1 MVSHEVTPW
10 TLSGVARTRRR
21 RKRRRSRRRRRGRYV
36 KWCSEQVQ
44 VVVEWDD
51 NEKRCKGKNPS
62 KRRRRIPLR

>member
-1 MVSHEVTPW
+1 MDFDRCCSHKEKEEKI
-10 TLSGVARTRRR
+10 RR
-21 RKRRRSRRRRRGRYV
+21 RKIRRRYV

-62 KRRRRIPLR
+62 KRRRRILLR

>member
-1 MVSHEVTPW
+1 MDFERCCSHKKEEEKI
-10 TLSGVARTRRR
+10 RRKKRRR
-21 RKRRRSRRRRRGRYV
+21 RRRRRRGRYV

>member
-1 MVSHEVTPW
+1 MLAQEE
-10 TLSGVARTRRR
+10 GGENKEEKKKEEEKIRRK
-21 RKRRRSRRRRRGRYV
+21 KRRRRYV

-44 VVVEWDD
+44 VVFEWDD

>member
-1 MVSHEVTPW
+1 MDFDRCCSHKE
-10 TLSGVARTRRR
+10 
-21 RKRRRSRRRRRGRYV
+21 KEKKKEEEKIRRSRRRRRGRYV

-51 NEKRCKGKNPS
+51 NEKRCKGRNPS

>member
-1 MVSHEVTPW
+1 MDFKRCCSHKKEEEKI
-10 TLSGVARTRRR
+10 RR
-21 RKRRRSRRRRRGRYV
+21 RKIRRYV

-62 KRRRRIPLR
+62 RRRRRIPLG